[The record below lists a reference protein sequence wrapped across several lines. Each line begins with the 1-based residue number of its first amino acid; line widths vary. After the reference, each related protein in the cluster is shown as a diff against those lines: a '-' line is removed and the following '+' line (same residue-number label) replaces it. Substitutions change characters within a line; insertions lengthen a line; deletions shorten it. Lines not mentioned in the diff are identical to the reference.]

1 MDPGKLLQKYVGGNT
16 LEDCKKK
23 CDQLD
28 GCESFGYC
36 PNQEGG
42 SCWMRDKS
50 VCMKCEQKERT
61 DDCFTVYKVSLAACP
76 EGN

>member
-42 SCWMRDKS
+42 SCWIRDKR
-50 VCMKCEQKERT
+50 VVLQKERT
-61 DDCFTVYKVSLAACP
+61 DDCFTVFKPAVCP